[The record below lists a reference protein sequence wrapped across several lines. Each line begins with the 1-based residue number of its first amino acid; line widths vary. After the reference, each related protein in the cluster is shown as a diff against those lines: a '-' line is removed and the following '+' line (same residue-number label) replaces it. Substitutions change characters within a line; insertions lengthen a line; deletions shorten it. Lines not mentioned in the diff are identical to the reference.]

1 MNKII
6 KEDSAMTDGGTRKM
20 GMNKPE
26 SKPKSNI
33 VGGLIDDGNEN
44 HFSPPPLPF
53 PLDNFNNIATDLF
66 IQILNL
72 RKMVDT
78 VKHNP
83 ESYKKNK
90 TVIDSLQ
97 IKLEDIG
104 KSIVEVSNII
114 DTIKQ

>member
-6 KEDSAMTDGGTRKM
+6 KEDSSMRDGGTRKM

-26 SKPKSNI
+26 NRTKSNI
-33 VGGLIDDGNEN
+33 VGGLMGGGEN
-44 HFSPPPLPF
+44 QFSPPPLPF
-53 PLDNFNNIATDLF
+53 PLESFNNIATDLF

-78 VKHNP
+78 VKNNS
-83 ESYKKNK
+83 ETYMRNK
-90 TVIDSLQ
+90 SAIDTLQ
-97 IKLEDIG
+97 IKLENIG